1 MQYMN
6 ATILEG
12 SRMPFTAHDLRYN
25 LQDNFPTLCAY
36 LQQRAKRWLFPFAYD
51 SYEVDVVV
59 GHVVEQLTRIGLLG
73 GGDHAPETALDRLSN
88 AQFYAFLNQ
97 SVKNKAIDRLRRRR
111 LPTSTLSELEG
122 SGNTEEEIDPLNT
135 VADSIWGSPP
145 FSTPEAAALQAVSQ
159 EELHFL
165 LKRCIEELSSAPR
178 QLQAV
183 IHELDEIGAGDL
195 LQELQVEFRTQ
206 LADLELSHLSQHK
219 DHAHKKLRHCLQKS
233 STNLAVLI
241 ALRLTEYGHNSIDTD
256 EMSVDI
262 KTLTKESMSE
272 GEVQKGL
279 YHLVKVGLLD
289 WHGEEIIRFSSVQL
303 KHLARFYEEGE

>member
-1 MQYMN
+1 M
-6 ATILEG
+6 ED

-25 LQDNFPTLCAY
+25 LEDNFPILCAY
-36 LQQRAKRWLFPFAYD
+36 LQQRAKRWLGPFAYD

-59 GHVVEQLTRIGLLG
+59 GHVVEQLTRLGLLG
-73 GGDHAPETALDRLSN
+73 GSDHAPETALDRLSN

-111 LPTSTLSELEG
+111 LPTSTLAELEG
-122 SGNTEEEIDPLNT
+122 SGNTEEENDPLNT

-145 FSTPEAAALQAVSQ
+145 FPTPEAAALQAVSQ
-159 EELHFL
+159 EELRIL

-183 IHELDEIGAGDL
+183 IQELDEIGAGDL
-195 LQELQVEFRTQ
+195 FQELKEEFRTQ

-233 STNLAVLI
+233 NTNLAVLI
-241 ALRLTEYGHNSIDTD
+241 ALRLTEYGQYSTGTD

-262 KTLTKESMSE
+262 KTLVKESISE
-272 GEVQKGL
+272 AEVQKGL
-279 YHLVKVGLLD
+279 NHLVRVGLLD
-289 WHGEEIIRFSSVQL
+289 WHGEEIVRFSSVQL

>member
-1 MQYMN
+1 
-6 ATILEG
+6 
-12 SRMPFTAHDLRYN
+12 MPFSAHDLRYN
-25 LQDNFPTLCAY
+25 LQEIFPTLCAY
-36 LQQRAKRWLFPFAYD
+36 LQQRAKRSLGPYAYD

-73 GGDHAPETALDRLSN
+73 GGDHAPETALDRLNN

-122 SGNTEEEIDPLNT
+122 SGNTEEEYDPLNT
-135 VADSIWGSPP
+135 VTDSIWGSPP
-145 FSTPEAAALQAVSQ
+145 FPTPEAAALLAVSQ
-159 EELHFL
+159 EELRFL

-183 IHELDEIGAGDL
+183 IQELDEIGAGDL
-195 LQELQVEFRTQ
+195 LQDLKEEFPTR

-241 ALRLTEYGHNSIDTD
+241 ALRLTEYRQYSTGSD
-256 EMSVDI
+256 EMLI
-262 KTLTKESMSE
+262 NIETLVRGSISE
-272 GEVQKGL
+272 GEVRKGL
-279 YHLVKVGLLD
+279 NHLVGAGLLD
-289 WHGEEIIRFSSVQL
+289 WHGEEIVRITSVQL